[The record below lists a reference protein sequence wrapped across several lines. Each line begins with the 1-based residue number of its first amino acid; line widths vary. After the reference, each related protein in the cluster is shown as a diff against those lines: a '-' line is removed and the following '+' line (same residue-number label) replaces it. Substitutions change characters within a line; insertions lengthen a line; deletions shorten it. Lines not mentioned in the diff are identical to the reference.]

1 MAFLEGLLGGSD
13 PYELYGDLLTD
24 KQRAALRDQQMGQG
38 LLRMAGAFAE
48 AAKPSLLPTGGIGSA
63 LGKAAGAL
71 AGHEDEGLKG
81 IATAQKLRQMQQE
94 MAWQQKLSPLML
106 EYYQRMNGGAAAPA
120 MPPGPSTAGPSVG
133 PNAPPAAPPVA
144 TGDFGS
150 AGEYGAG
157 QGPPAAAA
165 PAPDLASLWGIPGDT
180 GGGGGGGGGGPP
192 DQVIRPP
199 GQVVFPPAR
208 HSSLGD
214 PYGGLLSPASYG
226 GATNGGLPF
235 RLAAASS
242 PGAAGDI
249 LDTVKRYES
258 GGRNIHQGV
267 VSPNVSSAQ
276 GYYQITNSTWRDTAP
291 KAGVDLEKYPTAMT
305 APKEVQRAVAEQ
317 LYSERGAQPWAA
329 FNPALAKAIG
339 YAGASSRGERPA
351 DIVLPSGDGDGGGGQ
366 LQALQALM
374 QMFKSSGDTADE
386 DGGDSLSALAQLTSG
401 GSDTVIPPAGG
412 GGGPRATPA
421 SYNGGG
427 AAAVRPGG
435 DPPGGDPW
443 IMQNK
448 VGFPTLTNPD
458 TPPIR
463 MTSELPKVPFGQD
476 PGDFLPG
483 GGTGTPATNLDTVI
497 PSGRGLPA
505 SMLQRAQYNPLSG
518 ATGAGGGAPAA
529 APTIPGMSGTIPG
542 TDKTPEQ
549 IATLNALMKMYGMK
563 SPLSDLL
570 ETYYKSPGYLA
581 GVKAAESTAEYGVKK
596 QFEPGLQADILRATM
611 DPKVQLKEKEAIIER
626 RSEEIKS
633 NRELYNNLQ
642 RDFAKDNLTMEAGA
656 DGKVKLVPLPG
667 AAQQRAQNAQEIA
680 AATKAGEAPYTFV
693 DATVKLPGESQ
704 EREMKLSVE
713 DYNKIKAGQEVTIN
727 GVKIPAMSGITL
739 GKQTYSPGQMAAI
752 QAEGTAQAEMYKS
765 GLKAL
770 DTAHDAVRAAN
781 QRTPYYSNMLAAM
794 QGFQPGATAE
804 ARLTGM
810 QYLKDI
816 GIIKGDNVPQGEALK
831 LAAER
836 LAFLALPPGQGSWAI
851 AERQMLKNS
860 IGSISLT
867 PEGLT
872 DAIRM
877 MQQLDDYDRKVSEI
891 HRQVADKN
899 KGLPNLLEAQRQVE
913 ALGPPLTAAQQTAL
927 ERLQQQPA
935 TPSAAPGGE
944 GNATKSANEI
954 IQNGWRYDATTHRPI
969 GPVQ

>member
-81 IATAQKLRQMQQE
+81 IATAQKLKQMQQE
-94 MAWQQKLSPLML
+94 LAWQQKLSPLML

-165 PAPDLASLWGIPGDT
+165 PDLATLWRIPGDT
-180 GGGGGGGGGGPP
+180 PGDTPGGGKPP
-192 DQVIRPP
+192 DQVI
-199 GQVVFPPAR
+199 FPPAR

-291 KAGVDLEKYPTAMT
+291 KAGVDLEKYPNAMS
-305 APKEVQRAVAEQ
+305 APKEVQRAVAER

-351 DIVLPSGDGDGGGGQ
+351 DIVLPSGGGGGGQ

-374 QMFKSSGDTADE
+374 QLAKSPGDTADE
-386 DGGDSLSALAQLTSG
+386 GDGDSLSALAQLTG
-401 GSDTVIPPAGG
+401 GGPDTVIPPAGG
-412 GGGPRATPA
+412 RAALPVQQV
-421 SYNGGG
+421 
-427 AAAVRPGG
+427 AATAGR

-448 VGFPTLTNPD
+448 VGFPTLTNPT
-458 TPPIR
+458 TPPIQF
-463 MTSELPKVPFGQD
+463 TNEQPKVPFGQD
-476 PGDFLPG
+476 PADIVLPSG
-483 GGTGTPATNLDTVI
+483 GSAGAPATNLDTVI

-505 SMLQRAQYNPLSG
+505 NMLRRAQYNPLSG

-542 TDKTPEQ
+542 TGKTPEQ

-570 ETYYKSPGYLA
+570 ETYYKSPGYLG

-596 QFEPGLQADILRATM
+596 QFEPELQADILRATM

-667 AAQQRAQNAQEIA
+667 AAQQRAQNAQDIA

-693 DATVKLPGESQ
+693 DATVKLPGENQ
-704 EREMKLSVE
+704 EREMKMSVE
-713 DYNKIKAGQEVTIN
+713 DYNKINAGQEVTIN
-727 GVKIPAMSGITL
+727 GVKIPAMTGIKL
-739 GKQTYSPGQMAAI
+739 GKSVYSPEQTAAI
-752 QAEGTAQAEMYKS
+752 QAAGTAQAEMYKS
-765 GLKAL
+765 GQKAL

-810 QYLKDI
+810 QYLKDL